1 MAASINTPSI
11 SVALLKILKNYAAR
25 QEIDFSRIA
34 AAAGV
39 DVSILGDERARISAG
54 QFESMWQQILTHGKD
69 PHPGLTFGREMARH
83 YPGGSVL
90 FTMMMNCATIGDA
103 LSAFVRYHRIMADTI
118 QPQTRQDGDRV
129 HLSWKASRPGFSTH
143 PVVSEAL
150 ICTYHYILKHLSH
163 NRVKPIDVRFTH
175 AGPEN
180 MDTYRRLF
188 NAPITFEAE
197 ANELIIGSAAM
208 KVEIL
213 MASQELYTV
222 LEKHA
227 ARIAYSIGKANE
239 WSSKVIRGISRMVM
253 QGVKPTIDSVS
264 KELAVSRRTLQANLK
279 GEGTTFR
286 NCLEKV
292 RRQTALDYLERPDL
306 SICDVAF
313 LLGYSEQSAFNHAF
327 KRWTGKRPREF
338 RRQNPVTHEP

>member
-1 MAASINTPSI
+1 MAASKNSPSV
-11 SVALLKILKNYAAR
+11 SVALLKILKNYVER
-25 QEIDFSRIA
+25 LEIDFSRIA
-34 AAAGV
+34 AAADV

-54 QFESMWQQILTHGKD
+54 QFESMWQQIFTHGKD

-103 LSAFVRYHRIMADTI
+103 LSAFVRYHRIMADAI

-129 HLSWKASRPGFSTH
+129 HLSWKASRPGFSKH
-143 PVVSEAL
+143 PVVAEAL
-150 ICTYHYILKHLSH
+150 ICTFHCILKHLSQDTI
-163 NRVKPIDVRFTH
+163 NPIDVRFTH

-197 ANELIIGSAAM
+197 ANELIIDSAAM
-208 KVEIL
+208 NMEIL
-213 MASQELYTV
+213 MASPDLYAV
-222 LEKHA
+222 LENHA
-227 ARIAYSIGKANE
+227 ARISDSLGKTDD
-239 WSSKVIRGISRMVM
+239 WSNKGIRVISRMVM

-286 NCLEKV
+286 NCLENV

-338 RRQNPVTHEP
+338 RRQD